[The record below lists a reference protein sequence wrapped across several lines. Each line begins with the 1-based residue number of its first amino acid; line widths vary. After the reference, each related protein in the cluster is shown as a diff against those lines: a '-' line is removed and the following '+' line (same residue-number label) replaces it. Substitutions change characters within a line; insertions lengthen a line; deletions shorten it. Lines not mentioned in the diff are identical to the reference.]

1 MQSVSMSGA
10 SVFWTDPVLAW
21 GGQYRLCWCSSG
33 HHCSSGEQFRTDFG
47 SFTLIGPSPADQDRT
62 CIAGLSC
69 AVGSLT
75 GQDLPALNQYAVLDT
90 CGVASPVAGMPTG
103 LETVGDHAVA
113 AISVTAVA
121 GQYRLC
127 WCSGILDLD
136 PLRTNSSNSSEP
148 GFQQIWGNQ
157 SLVNLTPSNGT
168 AVSYCRTAEEFRV
181 DVGSLLLIGA
191 STLMSDFTC
200 IAGRDCTLDDIV
212 GISLSDGDS
221 IVVLDTCGE
230 HGAALQPR
238 ALANGTHA
246 SWQTITTP
254 GGVYRLCWCSASK
267 QCNSASEFDLDIGR
281 LYVLGPRP
289 LAQDRTCVSGME
301 CAVRGIETYGNMQA
315 GSMAILSTCGALE
328 GRDLLAGLP
337 LSVTSLEK
345 PVGSSRFSANL
356 IVDVVMTSAG
366 GHYKLCWCGP
376 WADGCE
382 RPKDFNVDFGNFH
395 LIGVFPLQQDRTCF
409 AGAACSLTDI
419 SGHWISRQ
427 SAVLVMDT
435 CGFGRATLMRS
446 SWDQASVGSAS
457 GSVTVWP
464 VQPSSGPGGQYRL
477 CWCSMQPCSVR
488 DAVVDF
494 GQLTLAGPAP
504 LYQHRTCM
512 SGLACQLASLTGTFW
527 SGDVWVLDTCG
538 TQQGMIAGFALDGR
552 SAVSMPAALVDYSYP
567 VSAAGGQYR
576 LCWCSDGFLVNQ
588 SGWSDASMRPGCG
601 FAEDFALDM
610 GSLLLIGMSPL
621 DQDRTCIAGQHCHL
635 ADLRGYGLSSLD
647 TIVVLDTCGQKALR
661 QWPEPATVVE
671 TSGKL
676 SVSWNVV
683 STAGGQY
690 RLCWCPGLTWTSSDE
705 QDEDFDPWLGNETLN
720 VSGTLVQTLE
730 RRCSSAELFTIDF
743 GSLTLVGPTPL
754 FQHYTCTSGQTCQ
767 LVGVEGLHLNSGDG
781 IQLLETCGVAARGAV
796 PLGVPSGGLLQASA
810 VGNNS
815 FTFSLDAVP
824 ISGFGGTYR
833 LCWCSSA
840 VDCSSLEA
848 FRVDIGQLTIL
859 GAHPPSRDY
868 TCVSGRQCTID
879 GVEGIFAADFAVMVL
894 DTCGSH
900 PSIEQG
906 QFVQSLTGS
915 SLFWE
920 SGVLSGPGGQYRL
933 CWCSSSDETQ
943 ILLDNDTNSSSVRR
957 YFGCDT
963 FQDFS
968 LDAGEVHLV
977 GPMLGQ
983 ARTCIAG
990 QLCRIEGLVGYGL
1003 TASDRLLVMST
1014 CGSTVPTG
1022 FPGTGMAMV
1031 LDVVANSTGLS
1042 TANSSDFW
1050 DVAVTGP
1057 GGRYRLCWC
1066 SGTSCT
1072 ASQRFVVDFGEL
1084 MLIGPRPLQQ
1094 HRTCISG
1101 RACFLTAFADYD
1113 LEGLEV
1119 NSTADGLLAIPL
1131 SSTCGSLG
1139 AKRLEGVTGYMS
1151 IPGGSSP
1158 AAVAQTV
1165 PRISEPGG
1173 LYRLCWCSAEAS
1185 SCMTEHHAVQVGV
1198 LTILGPAPLTQD
1210 HTCISGNSC
1219 RVHISASFV
1228 DTRVEGALM
1237 VLETCGLPLLLPRF
1251 LPDGRLPLVGADTG
1265 SNGSLLSISAAGGQY
1280 RLCWCTTTPNQLVV
1294 NATGQ
1299 LLEACGGP
1307 SDFIVDALTSGT
1319 IALLNSRHSG
1329 SFL

>member
-33 HHCSSGEQFRTDFG
+33 QHCSSGEQFRTDFG
-47 SFTLIGPSPADQDRT
+47 SFTLIGPSPAGQDRT

-75 GQDLPALNQYAVLDT
+75 GQHLSALNQYVVLDT

-103 LETVGDHAVA
+103 LETIGAHAVA
-113 AISVTAVA
+113 AISVTAMA

-127 WCSGILDLD
+127 WCSGTLD
-136 PLRTNSSNSSEP
+136 PLQTNSSYSS
-148 GFQQIWGNQ
+148 
-157 SLVNLTPSNGT
+157 LANLTPSNGT

-191 STLMSDFTC
+191 STLVSDFTC

-230 HGAALQPR
+230 HGAALQPQAR
-238 ALANGTHA
+238 ANGTQA
-246 SWQTITTP
+246 GWQTITIP
-254 GGVYRLCWCSASK
+254 GGVYRLCWCSAAK
-267 QCNSASEFDLDIGR
+267 QCNSAGEFDLDIGR

-301 CAVRGIETYGNMQA
+301 CAARGIDSFGELQA
-315 GSMAILSTCGALE
+315 GSIAILSTCGVLE
-328 GRDLLAGLP
+328 GRDLWARLP
-337 LSVTSLEK
+337 LSNVTSLDL
-345 PVGSSRFSANL
+345 VTD
-356 IVDVVMTSAG
+356 IVMTSAG
-366 GHYKLCWCGP
+366 GNFKLCWCSI
-376 WADGCE
+376 WAGGCE
-382 RPKDFNVDFGNFH
+382 TQEGFNVDFGNLH
-395 LIGVFPLQQDRTCF
+395 LIGPFPLQQDRTCI
-409 AGAACSLTDI
+409 AGAECPLTDI
-419 SGHWISRQ
+419 AGYWITQQ
-427 SAVLVMDT
+427 SAVLVMHT
-435 CGFGRATLMRS
+435 CGFGR
-446 SWDQASVGSAS
+446 
-457 GSVTVWP
+457 P
-464 VQPSSGPGGQYRL
+464 VQPLSGPGGQYRL
-477 CWCSMQPCSVR
+477 CWCSMQPCSAR

-504 LYQHRTCM
+504 LYQHRTCV
-512 SGLACQLASLTGTFW
+512 SGLSCQLASLTGTFW

-538 TQQGMIAGFALDGR
+538 TQQGLIAGFALDGR
-552 SAVSMPAALVDYSYP
+552 SAISMPEAHVDYSYP
-567 VSAAGGQYR
+567 VTATGGQYR
-576 LCWCSDGFLVNQ
+576 LCWCSDGVLVNQ
-588 SGWSDASMRPGCG
+588 SGWSDASIRPGCH
-601 FAEDFALDM
+601 FAEDFAVDM
-610 GSLLLIGMSPL
+610 GSLLLVGISPL
-621 DQDRTCIAGQHCHL
+621 VQDRTCIAGQHCQL
-635 ADLRGYGLSSLD
+635 AGLQGYGLSSLD

-661 QWPEPATVVE
+661 HWPDPATVLE
-671 TSGKL
+671 TSGQL
-676 SVSWNVV
+676 SVSWSVV
-683 STAGGQY
+683 SAAGGQY

-705 QDEDFDPWLGNETLN
+705 QDQALN
-720 VSGTLVQTLE
+720 VSGTSVQTLE
-730 RRCSSAELFTIDF
+730 RRCSSAELFRVDF
-743 GSLTLVGPTPL
+743 GSLTLVGPTPV
-754 FQHYTCTSGQTCQ
+754 FQHYTCTSGQICQ
-767 LVGVEGLHLNSGDG
+767 LVGVEGVHINNGDR

-796 PLGVPSGGLLQASA
+796 PLGVPLGGLLQTSA
-810 VGNNS
+810 LGSNTSNS
-815 FTFSLDAVP
+815 SFNFSLDAVP

-848 FRVDIGQLTIL
+848 VRVDIGQLTIL
-859 GAHPPSRDY
+859 GAHPPIRDY

-879 GVEGIFAADFAVMVL
+879 GVEGIFAADFAFMVL

-900 PSIEQG
+900 ASIEQG
-906 QFVQSLTGS
+906 QIVQSLTGS
-915 SLFWE
+915 SLSWE

-933 CWCSSSDETQ
+933 CWCSSLDETQ

-990 QLCRIEGLVGYGL
+990 QLCRIEGLIGYGL

-1042 TANSSDFW
+1042 AANSTGLSTANSTGLSAANSSDFW
-1050 DVAVTGP
+1050 NVAVTGP

-1101 RACFLTAFADYD
+1101 RACFLTASADYD

-1131 SSTCGSLG
+1131 SSTCGSQG

-1219 RVHISASFV
+1219 RVHISTSPV
-1228 DTRVEGALM
+1228 DARVEGALM

-1251 LPDGRLPLVGADTG
+1251 LPDGRLPLVGADTV
-1265 SNGSLLSISAAGGQY
+1265 SNASLLSISAAGGQY
-1280 RLCWCTTTPNQLVV
+1280 RLCWCTTATLSVTNQSVV

-1307 SDFIVDALTSGT
+1307 SDFILDAVTSAT
-1319 IALLNSRHSG
+1319 TALLKH
-1329 SFL
+1329 L